1 MKAFARRCTGKKG
14 RRKVNRSRKKISAC
28 CSLSFLFPGSGEM
41 CYDRCRRKRAAKERN
56 LK

>member
-14 RRKVNRSRKKISAC
+14 RRKVNRNMKKISAC